1 MDLFRQGA
9 CLSVMDF
16 KVVLKQL
23 TRSTR
28 WLGVLSSNSEVRR
41 SFLNL
46 GRLIDLI
53 FRNHTSLAEDS
64 DLEPF
69 KLNNTVAWS
78 GKKEPEIDVSW
89 MILSIA
95 CFHLRII
102 WFTTHDSPKP
112 SLFKSLARRSPSFK
126 KKPHSSGLHS
136 WYFRLKERVL
146 KENIHEIWRAKFRRI
161 ERREI
166 MWDTEHNDSWNSY
179 LRCVNLEALATNS
192 FSIVN

>member
-23 TRSTR
+23 KRSTR
-28 WLGVLSSNSEVRR
+28 WLGVLGSNSEVQI

-53 FRNHTSLAEDS
+53 FRNHASLAEDS

-78 GKKEPEIDVSW
+78 DKK
-89 MILSIA
+89 
-95 CFHLRII
+95 
-102 WFTTHDSPKP
+102 
-112 SLFKSLARRSPSFK
+112 
-126 KKPHSSGLHS
+126 
-136 WYFRLKERVL
+136 
-146 KENIHEIWRAKFRRI
+146 RA
-161 ERREI
+161 
-166 MWDTEHNDSWNSY
+166 WN
-179 LRCVNLEALATNS
+179 RCVLNDTVH
-192 FSIVN
+192 FSGYN